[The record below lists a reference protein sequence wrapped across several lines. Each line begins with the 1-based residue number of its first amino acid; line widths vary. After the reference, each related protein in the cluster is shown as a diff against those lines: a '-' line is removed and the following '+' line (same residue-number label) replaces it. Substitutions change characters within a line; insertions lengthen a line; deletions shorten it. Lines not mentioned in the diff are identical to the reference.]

1 MIISVLSLLSRER
14 QIFSTW
20 QSTLRPPEVCIIHLK
35 REFIWGLWGLM
46 IFIPRQ
52 WPRKSSRF
60 ILHCNFRY
68 QLALIVT
75 ELCTERATPWLRF
88 GTNKVENG
96 YVLRRQQRFS
106 AS

>member
-1 MIISVLSLLSRER
+1 MLNGRVVLVVAYCEN
-14 QIFSTW
+14 

-52 WPRKSSRF
+52 WPPKSLRF
-60 ILHCNFRY
+60 ILHCNFCY

-75 ELCTERATPWLRF
+75 QLLTERATPWLPF
-88 GTNKVENG
+88 STHNDENR
-96 YVLRRQQRFS
+96 YVFT
-106 AS
+106 